1 METKYLRP
9 ILTAKEP
16 KNKNVLW
23 CHDGKISYYDKE
35 WKDVSGGGDSSEITE
50 LSTQVLQD
58 TLLNFDTKP
67 LQISSALIIIST
79 NSQGERIEQELN
91 LSTYFRNPIYVSQ
104 HEFTRWSLQDI
115 QFILK
120 CLEQAGFFR
129 TTNQH

>member
-50 LSTQVLQD
+50 LSTQVFQD
-58 TLLNFDTKP
+58 TLLNFGTNP
-67 LQISSALIIIST
+67 LQISSTLILIST
-79 NSQGERIEQELN
+79 NSQGEQIEQKLN
-91 LSTYFRNPIYVSQ
+91 LSTYFVNPIYVSQ

-120 CLEQAGFFR
+120 CLEYAGFFR
-129 TTNQH
+129 TTNKH